1 MIKVTIIEDYANL
14 RNRLVNLMKQSK
26 KIECMSTY
34 SSMEAFSRAAPFSE
48 IPDIVLLDLGLPGIS
63 GIEGI
68 PIIKKFL
75 PNAEIVIFTTSNS
88 PDLVFKAICAG
99 ATGYLLKDINF
110 DYLEYNLIAIHEKGG
125 SAISPQIA
133 RRIINYFQKGQVAKN
148 SESIKLKDKEYIIV
162 KALSDGLNYKDISDS
177 LELSVDG
184 VRYHIKNI
192 YRKLQV
198 NSKAQVIGKFMSG
211 EIDME

>member
-1 MIKVTIIEDYANL
+1 MTKIIIIEDNADL
-14 RNRLVNLMKQSK
+14 RNRLVNLIEQSK
-26 KIECMSTY
+26 KLKCLRAFN
-34 SSMEAFSRAAPFSE
+34 SMEAFAKATLFSE

-68 PIIKKFL
+68 PIIKGIL
-75 PNAEIVIFTTSNS
+75 PTTEIVIFTSTNA

-133 RRIINYFQKGQVAKN
+133 RRIINYFQKGQIAKN

-162 KALSDGLNYKDISDS
+162 KALCDGLTYKDISDTM
-177 LELSVDG
+177 EITVDG

-198 NSKAQVIGKFMSG
+198 NSKAQVIGKFMAG